1 MNLAKQVNKK
11 LEEIL
16 NIRAEIDRMNKDLG
30 NNETLTN
37 IQTGEEQTKED
48 ALNLVNEILDQIK
61 FDLNK
66 ITNDGQNVNDLF
78 TNIYYVN
85 DFMQDK
91 EVSKQKPL
99 APGFSNPPEINNFNI
114 DTKPNKKYP
123 NNWNYFDG
131 E

>member
-11 LEEIL
+11 LDEIL

-30 NNETLTN
+30 SNGTLTN
-37 IQTGEEQTKED
+37 IQTGEKQTKED

-91 EVSKQKPL
+91 EVSEQKPL
-99 APGFSNPPEINNFNI
+99 PPGFSNTHEINNSNTDI
-114 DTKPNKKYP
+114 TWEKL
-123 NNWNYFDG
+123 
-131 E
+131 